1 VQRNTRT
8 KFKVYW
14 KFETRRDD
22 KMTLVSRNK
31 TVKIQIDP
39 QADKDLIN
47 STMLR
52 DELRSQLR
60 SVQDKKPDLAK
71 HQSRGSQ

>member
-1 VQRNTRT
+1 MC
-8 KFKVYW
+8 W
-14 KFETRRDD
+14 KFGIRRDD
-22 KMTLVSRNK
+22 NLTLIPRNK

-47 STMLR
+47 STKLR

-60 SVQDKKPDLAK
+60 NVQEKKPDMAK
-71 HQSRGSQ
+71 HQSRGSHE

>member
-1 VQRNTRT
+1 M
-8 KFKVYW
+8 YW

-22 KMTLVSRNK
+22 QMTLIPRNK
-31 TVKIQIDP
+31 TVKIQADP
-39 QADKDLIN
+39 VADKDLIN
-47 STMLR
+47 STKLR

-60 SVQDKKPDLAK
+60 SVQDKKLDLAK